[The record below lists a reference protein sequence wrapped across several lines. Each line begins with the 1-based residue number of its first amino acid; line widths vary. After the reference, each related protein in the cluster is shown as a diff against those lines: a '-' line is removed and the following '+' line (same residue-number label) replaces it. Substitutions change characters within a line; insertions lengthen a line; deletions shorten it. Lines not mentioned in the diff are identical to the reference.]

1 MEYPKTCGEA
11 APRGKSLVPK
21 ASTKPEPQFHSRV
34 DSTREMRN
42 KTSPS
47 LINPQ
52 PEMDLGLN
60 QLIWELLREREALID
75 NFFFFFSPNLIS
87 FWIFFQKSFPGKL
100 ACKAG

>member
-1 MEYPKTCGEA
+1 MEYPKTRGEA

-75 NFFFFFSPNLIS
+75 NFFFFF
-87 FWIFFQKSFPGKL
+87 FQI
-100 ACKAG
+100 